1 MYIKIEVDSLSEM
14 MERIELGWEASDI
27 LEKVFE
33 AELEDQAEEQ
43 IELRF
48 RGQTPED
55 WELDEYI
62 CEQLLDDMGI
72 DDIDEVIDSMRE
84 EGE

>member
-1 MYIKIEVDSLSEM
+1 MYIKIEVDSLSEL

-62 CEQLLDDMGI
+62 TEQLLDDMGI
-72 DDIDEVIDSMRE
+72 DDIDEVIDSLRE
-84 EGE
+84 DGE

>member
-62 CEQLLDDMGI
+62 CEQLLDDMGMTME
-72 DDIDEVIDSMRE
+72 DLDRMVEDE